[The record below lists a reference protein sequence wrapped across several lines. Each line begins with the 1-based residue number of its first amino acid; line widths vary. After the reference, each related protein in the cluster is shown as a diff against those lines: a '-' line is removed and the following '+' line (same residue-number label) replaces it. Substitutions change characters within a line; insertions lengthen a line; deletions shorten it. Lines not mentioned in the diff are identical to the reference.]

1 MATLQIPANV
11 METPVQEGIGKNT
24 EMDYRAAI
32 AKKILTVQSD
42 IGVLYKDGTN
52 EKQQFSFVSYELV
65 NSRLREVL
73 PRIGLSLVPE
83 ITEITERDVP
93 NSRGG
98 LVTRTMIRGLLH
110 VIDCDTG
117 YRLSIGIAGAD
128 NDSTGKSLGK
138 AFTEMVKRG
147 EMKLFH
153 VTTMDDKDPD
163 GDTLAMD
170 YPPQQQGQY
179 QQVSQQGNYY
189 PPQGQYQQ
197 RGY

>member
-1 MATLQIPANV
+1 MATLQIPANG
-11 METPVQEGIGKNT
+11 MEKTGSADAPGKNT
-24 EMDYRAAI
+24 ELDYRAAI

-98 LVTRTMIRGLLH
+98 MVTRTMIRGLLH

-163 GDTLAMD
+163 GDTLGMD
-170 YPPQQQGQY
+170 YPPQGNY
-179 QQVSQQGNYY
+179 PPPQGNYY
-189 PPQGQYQQ
+189 PPQQGQGNYPP